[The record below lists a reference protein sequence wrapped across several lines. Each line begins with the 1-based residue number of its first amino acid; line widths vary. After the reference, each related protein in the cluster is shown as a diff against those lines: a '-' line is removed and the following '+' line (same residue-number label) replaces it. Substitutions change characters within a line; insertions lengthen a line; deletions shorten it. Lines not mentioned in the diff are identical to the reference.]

1 MKKAAC
7 AVKHVTVT
15 GSDLPLSCPARDQAV
30 WNMHP
35 RVYLD
40 IEAEGHVTCPY
51 CGIHYQ
57 LDADCDLHG

>member
-1 MKKAAC
+1 MKRAAC
-7 AVKHVTVT
+7 AVKYVTVT
-15 GSDLPLSCPARDQAV
+15 ESELPLSCPARDQAV

-40 IEAEGHVTCPY
+40 IQAKGRVTCPY

-57 LDADCDLHG
+57 LANDTDS